1 MPAPLDHDFGGRVDQ
16 VVDRAVEAERIV
28 GAVILVARR
37 GEILYSRAA
46 GLADRESK
54 KPMTA
59 DAIFRLAS
67 VTKPVVA
74 TAALALVEAGVIGL
88 DDPTAKFIPEFRP
101 RLADGSEPVIT
112 LRQLLTHTAGLSY
125 GFREAAD
132 GPYHRAGVSD
142 GLDQPGLSM
151 AENLSRIASVPLSYV
166 PGTGWGYSVAM
177 DVLGEAMARATGAT
191 LPELVDRLVV
201 QPLGMEEAA
210 FVVRDRSRLVTPYAD
225 GPDKAIAMG
234 EQHRVPFGDG
244 AISFSPGRVFDP
256 ASFASGGTGMNG
268 TAGDVLKLLEALRSG
283 GGSVIRPETA
293 AAMTT
298 DAIAG
303 LETTMPGWGWGLG
316 FGVLRRPACRVDA
329 PGRRHLALGWCLR
342 SFLVRGPDT
351 GPDGGGADQHGHIRH
366 DGRLP
371 RCAARRR
378 LWQANL
384 RRGSAEPT
392 AGHDRRRRQL
402 MLLDLF

>member
-1 MPAPLDHDFGGRVDQ
+1 MTATIGSVPLDHDFGGRVDQ
-16 VVDRAVEAERIV
+16 VVDRAIEEERIV

-54 KPMTA
+54 KTITA

-88 DDPTAKFIPEFRP
+88 DDPLAKFIPEFRP
-101 RLADGSEPVIT
+101 KLTDGSEPVIT
-112 LRQLLTHTAGLSY
+112 VRQLLTHTAGLSY
-125 GFREAAD
+125 GFRQTAD
-132 GPYHRAGVSD
+132 GPYHHAGISD

-151 AENLSRIASVPLSYV
+151 AENLRRIASVPLSYA

-177 DVLGEAMARATGAT
+177 DVLGEVMARAAGAT
-191 LPELVDRLVV
+191 LPELIDRLVA
-201 QPLGMEEAA
+201 QPLGMHDAA
-210 FVVRDRSRLVTPYAD
+210 FIVRDRSRLVTPYAD
-225 GPDKAIAMG
+225 GPGKAVAMG
-234 EQHRVPFGDG
+234 EHHRVPFGDG

-268 TAGDVLKLLEALRSG
+268 TAGDVLKLLEAVRSG
-283 GGSVIRPETA
+283 GGPVIRPETA

-298 DAIAG
+298 DAISG

-316 FGVLRRPACRVDA
+316 FGILRDPLAASTPQAAGTWRWGGVYGHSWFVD
-329 PGRRHLALGWCLR
+329 
-342 SFLVRGPDT
+342 
-351 GPDGGGADQHGHIRH
+351 
-366 DGRLP
+366 
-371 RCAARRR
+371 
-378 LWQANL
+378 
-384 RRGSAEPT
+384 PT
-392 AGHDRRRRQL
+392 
-402 MLLDLF
+402 LDLTVVALTNTAIAGMVGAFPDALRDAVYGRQA

>member
-1 MPAPLDHDFGGRVDQ
+1 MHATTAPAPLDHDFGRRVDQ
-16 VVDRAVEAERIV
+16 VVDRAIEPERIV

-46 GLADRESK
+46 GFADRESK

-74 TAALALVEAGVIGL
+74 TAALALVEAGAIGL
-88 DDPTAKFIPEFRP
+88 DDPITKFIPEFRP
-101 RLADGSEPVIT
+101 KLADGSEPVIT
-112 LRQLLTHTAGLSY
+112 IRQLLTHTAGLTY

-151 AENLSRIASVPLSYV
+151 TENLSRIASVPLSCA

-191 LPELVDRLVV
+191 LPELIDRLVV
-201 QPLGMEEAA
+201 QPLGMDDAA

-234 EQHRVPFGDG
+234 EHHRVPFGDG
-244 AISFSPGRVFDP
+244 AISFSPGRVFSL

-268 TAGDVLKLLEALRSG
+268 LAGDVLKLLEALRAG
-283 GGSVIRPETA
+283 GGPAIRPETA

-303 LETTMPGWGWGLG
+303 LETTIPGWGWGLG
-316 FGVLRRPACRVDA
+316 FGVLRDPIAASTPQAAGTWRWGGVYGHSRFVD
-329 PGRRHLALGWCLR
+329 PK
-342 SFLVRGPDT
+342 
-351 GPDGGGADQHGHIRH
+351 
-366 DGRLP
+366 
-371 RCAARRR
+371 
-378 LWQANL
+378 
-384 RRGSAEPT
+384 
-392 AGHDRRRRQL
+392 
-402 MLLDLF
+402 LDLTVVALTNTAIAGMVGAFPDALRDAIYGRQA

>member
-1 MPAPLDHDFGGRVDQ
+1 MSVTTNSTPLDHGFGGRVDQ
-16 VVDRAVEAERIV
+16 VIDTAVDEGRIV

-46 GLADRESK
+46 GLADREAT

-88 DDPTAKFIPEFRP
+88 DDPVAKFIPEFRP
-101 RLADGSEPVIT
+101 KLADGSEPVIT
-112 LRQLLTHTAGLSY
+112 IRQLLTHTAGLSY
-125 GFREAAD
+125 GFRQAAD

-177 DVLGEAMARATGAT
+177 DVLGEALARAAGAS

-201 QPLGMEEAA
+201 QPLGMHDAA
-210 FVVRDRSRLVTPYAD
+210 FAVRDRSRLVTPYAD
-225 GPDKAIAMG
+225 GAVKAIAMG
-234 EQHRVPFGDG
+234 EHHRVSFGDG
-244 AISFSPGRVFDP
+244 FISYSPGRVFAP

-293 AAMTT
+293 AAMTI
-298 DAIAG
+298 DAIPG
-303 LETTMPGWGWGLG
+303 LDIGLPGWGWGLG
-316 FGVLRRPACRVDA
+316 FGILRDP
-329 PGRRHLALGWCLR
+329 LAALT
-342 SFLVRGPDT
+342 P
-351 GPDGGGADQHGHIRH
+351 Q
-366 DGRLP
+366 
-371 RCAARRR
+371 
-378 LWQANL
+378 
-384 RRGSAEPT
+384 T
-392 AGHDRRRRQL
+392 AGTWRWGGVYGHSWFVDPA
-402 MLLDLF
+402 LDLTVVALTNTAIAGMTGAFPDALRDAIYGRQA